1 MAMSANTDW
10 RTGRTVTQCNKYM
23 LEHEVECDV
32 TLAVGKE
39 KIKAHKYMLISRSAV
54 FHSKLTSQRTLLEV
68 NIPDFEPDT
77 IRKMLMFIYTDDV
90 DFDNRSTL
98 KLFQAASK
106 YKIEDLKKTCFYKMQ
121 AELSRENV
129 CLVLKLAYDMGSN
142 DVKSSALHYFYRY
155 ASDLLETEEILEL
168 PQSCLIDIMKSDKLR
183 VPEEKKYEV
192 AVVWAES
199 KCRQQQKEVNDA
211 NLKALLA
218 PVVNFIKF
226 EEMSM
231 EYFSNNISKRG
242 ILEQNQ
248 IIIVFQKLVSK
259 PSGSVRTSHSLS
271 APAGRT
277 GNVDQSAPQL
287 MERSVS
293 GQEADSTTTTE
304 NLSRSVLSSSE
315 SIQMETDLESSSEL
329 VLATGRHGTTPIPP
343 RANNHR
349 TNNQTEP
356 TQRRSTE
363 LPTGAQP
370 VPNDFRDE
378 MGRITIW
385 RFGGILSGKAYLR
398 DNPDSISIIPSH
410 SGKLHGVWLYGSH
423 QRQATYKVDMKIKE
437 DGTVRKAIPNKEIVS
452 DGREKIHLLKIEP
465 PMKFEA
471 DNVYTIEMVMKGPT
485 SYYGRTGKDMV
496 TVDGVTFTFIPD
508 ENGINGTNT
517 EIGQFPGFVFEK
529 TEL

>member
-1 MAMSANTDW
+1 MALSANTDW
-10 RTGRTVTQCNKYM
+10 RTGRTVLQCNKYM
-23 LEHEVECDV
+23 LEHQVECDV
-32 TLAVGKE
+32 TLAVGRE

-54 FHSKLTSQRTLLEV
+54 FHSKLTSQRTLMEI
-68 NIPDFEPDT
+68 NIPDIEPDI

-90 DFDNRSTL
+90 EFDNRSTM

-106 YKIEDLKKTCFYKMQ
+106 FKIEDLKKTCFSKMQ

-129 CLVLKLAYDMGSN
+129 CHVLKMAYDVGNN
-142 DVKSSALHYFYRY
+142 DVKNSALDYFYRY
-155 ASDLLETEEILEL
+155 AYDLLETEGILEL

-183 VPEEKKYEV
+183 VSEEKKYEV

-199 KCRQQQKEVNDA
+199 KCRQQQKEVNDT

-218 PVVNFIKF
+218 PVVNCIKF
-226 EEMSM
+226 EEMSLG
-231 EYFSNNISKRG
+231 YFTKNVSNRG

-248 IIIVFQKLVSK
+248 IISVFQKLVSNSQ
-259 PSGSVRTSHSLS
+259 PSHS
-271 APAGRT
+271 APAGRA
-277 GNVDQSAPQL
+277 GNVGQSAPL
-287 MERSVS
+287 ALERSVS
-293 GQEADSTTTTE
+293 AHEADSTSTSE
-304 NLSRSVLSSSE
+304 NLSRSVLTSSE
-315 SIQMETDLESSSEL
+315 SLPQMETDPASSSEH
-329 VLATGRHGTTPIPP
+329 VLATGRQGPTPIPP
-343 RANNHR
+343 RGNNHL
-349 TNNQTEP
+349 NNNRAQP
-356 TQRRSTE
+356 ARRQSAE

-370 VPNDFRDE
+370 LPNDFRDE

-437 DGTVRKAIPNKEIVS
+437 DGTVKKSIPNKEIVS
-452 DGREKIHLLKIEP
+452 DGREKVHLLKIEP

-485 SYYGRTGKDMV
+485 SYYGRTGKEVV
-496 TVDGVTFTFIPD
+496 TVDDVSFTFIPD